1 MYLCMMFLPTQAPS
15 LRVYTPNPKKEEEG
29 NHIKTRQ
36 RNLEHWLIVHFV
48 KMHPYFHLSYGTV
61 VQKGYEYTTKR
72 VSTGLTPMN
81 ICVCY
86 KPRPW
91 FPMSFI
97 VVF

>member
-1 MYLCMMFLPTQAPS
+1 MYHVLT
-15 LRVYTPNPKKEEEG
+15 YTSTIITFVHAKSKKKEEEG

-81 ICVCY
+81 FCVCY

-91 FPMSFI
+91 FPMSFV